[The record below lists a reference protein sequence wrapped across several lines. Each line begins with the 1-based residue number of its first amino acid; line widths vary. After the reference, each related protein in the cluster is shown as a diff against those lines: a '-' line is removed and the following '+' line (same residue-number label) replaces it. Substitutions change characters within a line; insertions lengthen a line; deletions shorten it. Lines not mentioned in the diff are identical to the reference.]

1 MTDIG
6 ILKANSILSNEL
18 RERMTDA
25 TSNWKVRTE
34 AIDQIQSIILERI
47 ITDPASV
54 LNQSEVLLE
63 FFTQLLGD

>member
-1 MTDIG
+1 MYTSMTDIG

-34 AIDQIQSIILERI
+34 AIDQI
-47 ITDPASV
+47 
-54 LNQSEVLLE
+54 
-63 FFTQLLGD
+63 